1 MAEYVSVSIP
11 ETLYRRAH
19 ELARAR
25 RQPTDA
31 IIKEALEQLLTTR
44 QLVDAAVPPVAD
56 ETAMAY
62 EIAAYEAMHSGL
74 MAAYLG
80 EYVAVLGGKLVDHDA
95 DETTLLRRVESQY
108 PDRVVLLKRVL
119 PMPEPELRIRS
130 PKLERDRQ

>member
-44 QLVDAAVPPVAD
+44 PLVDTAVPPVAD

-62 EIAAYEAMHSGL
+62 AIAAHEAMHSEL
-74 MAAYLG
+74 IAAHFE
-80 EYVAVLGGKLVDHDA
+80 EYVAVIGVELVDHDA
-95 DETTLLRRVESQY
+95 DETTLLRLIESRY
-108 PDRVVLLKRVL
+108 PDKVVLLKRVL
-119 PMPEPELRIRS
+119 PLPEPELRLRS
-130 PKLERDRQ
+130 PKLERERQ